1 MEIEIWLNITG
12 IKVLITDI
20 KYPHNVPPLHTNNNP
35 SVYPRCRHIV
45 EVMGNG
51 EGGHLVQLGKAPVD
65 NPHIFEQFNLTQ
77 KWLMLI
83 VGYIQIRKWK
93 SPQIL
98 QKFNYKPH
106 GLVHLNQNWQTPFSG
121 FVKLE
126 YHYLEMFTFLK
137 IVNEKKNFNIIF
149 SSNFSI
155 LENISV
161 SISF

>member
-1 MEIEIWLNITG
+1 MTIKSWLNITC

-35 SVYPRCRHIV
+35 SVYPRCSHIV

-51 EGGHLVQLGKAPVD
+51 EGVTSSP
-65 NPHIFEQFNLTQ
+65 TQ

-98 QKFNYKPH
+98 QKFNCKPH
-106 GLVHLNQNWQTPFSG
+106 GLVHLNQNWKTPFSA

-126 YHYLEMFTFLK
+126 HHYLEMFTFLK